1 MPAAARITDAH
12 TCPAHGGGPVAS
24 GCGTVNIGFE
34 KAARVTDTL
43 TCAGA
48 LDVIAAGA
56 SDVFIGHRRAAR
68 FGDATEHGGVIT
80 SGCPSVNIGTSAQAR
95 ALGAAA
101 AGNAPFCEECEKRRR
116 EQEKEAQKKGGG

>member
-24 GCGTVNIGFE
+24 ACGTVNIGYQ
-34 KAARVTDTL
+34 KAARVGDTL

-48 LDVIAAGA
+48 VDVIAAGA
-56 SDVFIGHRRAAR
+56 SDVFIVHRMAAR
-68 FGDATEHGGVIT
+68 FGDATEHGGVLT
-80 SGCPSVNIGTSAQAR
+80 SGCPTVNIGTSAQGR

-101 AGNAPFCEECEKRRR
+101 ASGTPFCAECERLKKAA
-116 EQEKEAQKKGGG
+116 EKKAEEGAA